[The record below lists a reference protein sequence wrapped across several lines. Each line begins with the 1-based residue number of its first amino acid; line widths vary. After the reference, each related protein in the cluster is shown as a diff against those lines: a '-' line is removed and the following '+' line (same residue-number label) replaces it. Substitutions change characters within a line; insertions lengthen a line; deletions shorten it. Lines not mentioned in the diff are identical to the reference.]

1 MLPRW
6 ATAEG
11 FYGGALELQCELV
24 VPHFAACNA
33 SRISHWCGEFIARCR
48 GNTQPPS
55 EIRAAPVLVTR
66 RTAPWRHQTKCI
78 SYEAHTTPGR
88 ALLLGPWTGI
98 GGEGMSRHVAM
109 NIGPVKLFL
118 VPKRCLVLRGGTERE
133 GVSGPPGVVWSSGGC
148 LVLRGGGVWSS
159 GGEGLGHHRCE
170 VWEPSGC
177 CSQDRAGIKNTSR
190 FPQKWTRF
198 GGLADWILEWRE
210 PCSLPPPGATDTP
223 RRTRPPPEDQTPLP
237 PPGGPARYPP
247 CGACPCWRH
256 VF

>member
-98 GGEGMSRHVAM
+98 GGGNEPA
-109 NIGPVKLFL
+109 
-118 VPKRCLVLRGGTERE
+118 RGHEHRASKAFSSAQE
-133 GVSGPPGVVWSSGGC
+133 VSGPPGWDGE
-148 LVLRGGGVWSS
+148 GGGVWSS
-159 GGEGLGHHRCE
+159 GGGLVLRGVSGPPGRGCLVVRGRGAGTSSMRGLGTFRMLL
-170 VWEPSGC
+170 PGSG
-177 CSQDRAGIKNTSR
+177 
-190 FPQKWTRF
+190 W
-198 GGLADWILEWRE
+198 
-210 PCSLPPPGATDTP
+210 
-223 RRTRPPPEDQTPLP
+223 
-237 PPGGPARYPP
+237 
-247 CGACPCWRH
+247 H
-256 VF
+256 